1 MEKMEILRDILG
13 AEELLDNL
21 LQALSSQ
28 ELEENA
34 EFIARNWDI
43 EL

>member
-1 MEKMEILRDILG
+1 MEKMEILRDSLG

-21 LQALSSQ
+21 LLALNSN
-28 ELEENA
+28 ELDENA
-34 EFIARNWDI
+34 EFIAGNWDI

>member
-1 MEKMEILRDILG
+1 MEKMEILRDMLG
-13 AEELLDNL
+13 VERLLNELLL
-21 LQALSSQ
+21 ALNSN

-34 EFIARNWDI
+34 EFIGRNNDI